1 MIRMALLL
9 LILLPQ
15 AKDNECGNLAMK
27 DAFLFLSQGSG
38 PSTGYPLLGEDTI
51 GSDPENSI
59 CIVDKNV
66 APNHARVSFQE
77 GAWTVEDLGSDTGI
91 IFKGKR
97 VNKVVLSNEDT
108 FQIGSFTFRFT
119 EADIP
124 EARDQ
129 FFETVTIIS

>member
-1 MIRMALLL
+1 
-9 LILLPQ
+9 
-15 AKDNECGNLAMK
+15 MK
-27 DAFLFLSQGSG
+27 DAFLFLSQGTG
-38 PSTGYPLLGEDTI
+38 PSTGYPLLGEETI
-51 GSDPENSI
+51 GSDPENTI
-59 CIVDKNV
+59 CITDESVS
-66 APNHARVSFQE
+66 PNHAKVSFQE
-77 GAWTVEDLGSDTGI
+77 GAWTVEDLGSNSGI

-129 FFETVTIIS
+129 FFETVTIL

>member
-1 MIRMALLL
+1 MALLL
-9 LILLPQ
+9 LIDSMREKNNQ
-15 AKDNECGNLAMK
+15 SGNLAMK
-27 DAFLFLSQGSG
+27 DAFLFLSQGPG

-51 GSDPENSI
+51 GSSPDNTISLDDETVS
-59 CIVDKNV
+59 
-66 APNHARVSFQE
+66 PNHARVSFQE
-77 GAWTVEDLGSDTGI
+77 GAWTVEDLGSTSGI

-97 VNKVVLSNEDT
+97 VNKVVLSSEDT

-129 FFETVTIIS
+129 FFETVTIL

>member
-1 MIRMALLL
+1 MRSV
-9 LILLPQ
+9 LPRE
-15 AKDNECGNLAMK
+15 KDNEGGKIAMK
-27 DAFLFLSQGSG
+27 DAFLFLSQGPG

-51 GSDPENSI
+51 GSDPENTI
-59 CIVDKNV
+59 CLADETVS
-66 APNHARVSFQE
+66 PNHARVTYQE
-77 GAWTVEDLGSDTGI
+77 GAWTVEDLGSDSGI

-97 VNKVVLSNEDT
+97 VNKVVLFNEDT

-129 FFETVTIIS
+129 FFETVTIL

>member
-1 MIRMALLL
+1 MVLLRE
-9 LILLPQ
+9 
-15 AKDNECGNLAMK
+15 KDNERGKLAMK

-51 GSDPENSI
+51 GSDPENTI
-59 CIVDKNV
+59 CIDDETVS
-66 APNHARVSFQE
+66 PNHARVTFQE

-97 VNKVVLSNEDT
+97 VNKVVLSNDDI

-129 FFETVTIIS
+129 FFETVTIL

>member
-1 MIRMALLL
+1 MALLL
-9 LILLPQ
+9 LIFLLRE
-15 AKDNECGNLAMK
+15 KDDESGNLAMK
-27 DAFLFLSQGSG
+27 DAFLFLSQGPG

-51 GSDPENSI
+51 GSSPDNTISLDDETVSPQ
-59 CIVDKNV
+59 
-66 APNHARVSFQE
+66 HARVSFQE
-77 GAWTVEDLGSDTGI
+77 GAWTVEDLGSSTGI

-97 VNKVVLSNEDT
+97 VNKVVLSSEET

-129 FFETVTIIS
+129 FFETVTIL